1 MFATPSCT
9 AGIDAFFRALL
20 DLHIITFLVT
30 SVNADRVLKEA
41 RSLGSPPAK
50 SKGMNGGELARRWA
64 EVSEHRSNLRAKW
77 TTRLQWVP
85 EDVDVWRSILAVRS
99 LVFKPREVWNSL
111 ERWTGEGGLI
121 VAVIGGTVPRSSS
134 SDPSRFVS
142 AS

>member
-1 MFATPSCT
+1 M
-9 AGIDAFFRALL
+9 
-20 DLHIITFLVT
+20 
-30 SVNADRVLKEA
+30 LKEA

-50 SKGMNGGELARRWA
+50 GKGMDGGELARRWA

-111 ERWTGEGGLI
+111 EIWTGEGGLI
-121 VAVIGGTVPRSSS
+121 VAFIGGTFARGSRG
-134 SDPSRFVS
+134 DP
-142 AS
+142 